1 LISKDLIQQ
10 LLISI
15 EPNQATLLVSNNA
28 HSRRARSQA
37 DQPIPAV
44 DRSWCANLLIYRLL
58 EPLLLL
64 CNIPPKSAHVIGL
77 S

>member
-1 LISKDLIQQ
+1 VSAEV
-10 LLISI
+10 SI
-15 EPNQATLLVSNNA
+15 LGGAEV
-28 HSRRARSQA
+28 
-37 DQPIPAV
+37 
-44 DRSWCANLLIYRLL
+44 ANLRIYRLL